1 MSGLNKETKTQ
12 AKKMEEMLSKK
23 KELLE
28 ASGVAREEVIN
39 RAEAMS
45 LEEKKLT
52 LRHMPLELLHNEIGA
67 RMQNDKE
74 LRKNMRNALIQYE
87 AFYDRGIED
96 GEDR

>member
-1 MSGLNKETKTQ
+1 M
-12 AKKMEEMLSKK
+12 KKSKHKQKRMEEMLSKK

-28 ASGVAREEVIN
+28 ASDIAREEVIN

-67 RMQNDKE
+67 RMQNDKD
-74 LRKNMRNALIQYE
+74 LRRNMRNALAQYE
-87 AFYDRGIED
+87 AFFGRGVED
-96 GEDR
+96 GENR